1 MSTAKWVRWLQWH
14 TVERSLDICL
24 SLWHPSVDQY
34 PVELLKLKG
43 EVHQCNREYCKLT
56 SRWNMIVWA
65 NVVLNRAVVNSDWI
79 KFRQSVHL
87 VILIVKVSCSTSV
100 HGIKNSINTESMHTH
115 PVQKRRDLGVGEG
128 WEEKLKCVDGGGD
141 EEKQN
146 NCEIVRIEKRE
157 HQILPL
163 QTMN

>member
-1 MSTAKWVRWLQWH
+1 MVLKTQYGINA
-14 TVERSLDICL
+14 
-24 SLWHPSVDQY
+24 HPS
-34 PVELLKLKG
+34 
-43 EVHQCNREYCKLT
+43 
-56 SRWNMIVWA
+56 
-65 NVVLNRAVVNSDWI
+65 
-79 KFRQSVHL
+79 
-87 VILIVKVSCSTSV
+87 ST
-100 HGIKNSINTESMHTH
+100 
-115 PVQKRRDLGVGEG
+115 KRRDLGVGEG